1 MSQTQRSS
9 TTKREARGRD
19 EPERRRRRRVR
30 SGAEKR
36 KERPTDRDE
45 HGFLF
50 DDPYWDDA
58 FGSYYDPTLGT
69 CCRI

>member
-1 MSQTQRSS
+1 MNRTQRSS
-9 TTKREARGRD
+9 RTRRRAPIRD
-19 EPERRRRRRVR
+19 EPEPRRRRRRRVDQP
-30 SGAEKR
+30 
-36 KERPTDRDE
+36 KERKQGRAE

-58 FGSYYDPTLGT
+58 FGSYYDPTLST

>member
-9 TTKREARGRD
+9 RTKRAAPGRD
-19 EPERRRRRRVR
+19 EPERRRRRVR
-30 SGAEKR
+30 SRTEQP
-36 KERPTDRDE
+36 KERPADRDE
-45 HGFLF
+45 QGFLF

>member
-1 MSQTQRSS
+1 MKRTRRSSQT
-9 TTKREARGRD
+9 KRATQGRRG
-19 EPERRRRRRVR
+19 PENRRRRLRERSSQPSDR
-30 SGAEKR
+30 AESGAE
-36 KERPTDRDE
+36 DS
-45 HGFLF
+45 FLF